1 MNKLFTLDN
10 RLSACAD
17 FVRQN
22 SKLADIGTDHAYLP
36 VWLAKNN
43 IIKSAVAADIR
54 PLPLK
59 SGSENIEKYDC
70 SDIVITRLS
79 DGLDEIFSDEADD
92 IVMAGMGAEL
102 ICNII
107 DRAEWLKNPDKHLIL
122 QPMTKAHILRK
133 YLTEN
138 GFEIMSEKACTHAG
152 KNYTVILSVYSG
164 KVKERGVPFH
174 YIGMLDSE
182 DEFAKAY
189 MRQVL
194 KKLTF
199 KSNGKKHDGKDTN
212 ELDMAIAEIK
222 ERFGVDINGDC

>member
-1 MNKLFTLDN
+1 MGTLEKKIKIRQVRAAETRKRIVSAAKKL
-10 RLSACAD
+10 
-17 FVRQN
+17 
-22 SKLADIGTDHAYLP
+22 I
-36 VWLAKNN
+36 
-43 IIKSAVAADIR
+43 
-54 PLPLK
+54 
-59 SGSENIEKYDC
+59 
-70 SDIVITRLS
+70 
-79 DGLDEIFSDEADD
+79 
-92 IVMAGMGAEL
+92 
-102 ICNII
+102 
-107 DRAEWLKNPDKHLIL
+107 
-122 QPMTKAHILRK
+122 
-133 YLTEN
+133 TEN